1 MSASKREVGGGQTHW
16 EELGRRTGW
25 GGSSACINVA
35 VHRKIYCGKA
45 GGATGPRL
53 PARGLGREGAFSVDP
68 WEGRGCC
75 LLTSPPLGYDVT
87 GLVAGVALGTRGQCD
102 GISVGNSRYKTGE
115 ISSCVSFCEMGGVWA
130 LDGGPCS
137 GVPWG
142 GQAGWP
148 NQTLLRKCT
157 NFIAAHTYTH
167 THTPVDRG
175 EHLATGSTE
184 IGGGDGS
191 LLRGFHHSPP
201 SDREGL
207 RLRPHLPQ

>member
-53 PARGLGREGAFSVDP
+53 PARGLGSEGAFSVDP

-115 ISSCVSFCEMGGVWA
+115 ISSVCLSVKWECGHWMGSLAQGSP
-130 LDGGPCS
+130 GEGRQ
-137 GVPWG
+137 G
-142 GQAGWP
+142 GQI
-148 NQTLLRKCT
+148 RHC
-157 NFIAAHTYTH
+157 
-167 THTPVDRG
+167 
-175 EHLATGSTE
+175 
-184 IGGGDGS
+184 
-191 LLRGFHHSPP
+191 
-201 SDREGL
+201 
-207 RLRPHLPQ
+207 